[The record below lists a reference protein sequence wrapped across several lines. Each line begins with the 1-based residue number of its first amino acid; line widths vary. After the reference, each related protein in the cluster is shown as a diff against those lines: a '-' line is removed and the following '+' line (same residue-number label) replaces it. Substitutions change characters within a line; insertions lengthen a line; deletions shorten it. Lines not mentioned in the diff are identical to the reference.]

1 MLRQVSQLGQ
11 GALGFPEKKPET
23 SLFLGKKIKQH
34 ILNVVFVEA
43 CYYSTNHK
51 LKLYFIRLGCI
62 CQNRGTEDIS
72 SRYVN
77 LNNSCYIQV

>member
-23 SLFLGKKIKQH
+23 SLFLGKRKKQH

-43 CYYSTNHK
+43 TVCYYSTEHK
-51 LKLYFIRLGCI
+51 PDKHRLYFIRLCCI
-62 CQNRGTEDIS
+62 
-72 SRYVN
+72 
-77 LNNSCYIQV
+77 